1 MEANAAAEAKAQFLA
16 TMSHELRTPLTSIIG
31 FSALLRDLLTDDEA
45 LAKHSQRIHSA
56 GQGLLGLIN
65 DILDHSKLEAGQLE
79 LDLAPCDVAEVT
91 HEVVELLG
99 IQAGAKGLALIMRGI
114 EDLPPALLL
123 DEGRVRQILFN
134 LMSNAIKFTQKGRIT
149 LAITVCPAGE
159 GEALRVS
166 VRDTGVGI
174 STEGQA
180 RLFQRFSQVDHNRD
194 GTGLGLMICKQLV
207 ELMDGEIGVTS
218 QEGTGS
224 EFWFDIPVT
233 RSAPT
238 AEIDDARAGPARLL
252 VVDDQEAVRDL
263 LNNLLTPQGHSV
275 TLVADGAAAVAA
287 CEGTVFDLVLMD
299 INMPVMDGITAA
311 GTLRRGDGPNCSTP
325 IIAMTAAGSA
335 DRHRACLA
343 AGMNDLL
350 AKPLDPAA
358 LNRMLSDWLGATG
371 LPYAPYES
379 VA

>member
-1 MEANAAAEAKAQFLA
+1 
-16 TMSHELRTPLTSIIG
+16 LTSIIG
-31 FSALLRDLLTDDEA
+31 FSALLRDLLADDEA

-79 LDLAPCDVAEVT
+79 LDLAPCDVAEVA

-99 IQAGAKGLALIMRGI
+99 IQAGAKDLDLVIHGI

-123 DEGRVRQILFN
+123 DEGRIRQILFN
-134 LMSNAIKFTQKGRIT
+134 LMSNAIKFTQKGRVT
-149 LAITVCPAGE
+149 LAMTVHPADD

-174 STEGQA
+174 SQAGQA
-180 RLFQRFSQVDHNRD
+180 HLFQKFSQVDHNRD

-207 ELMDGEIGVTS
+207 ELMGGEIGVTS
-218 QEGTGS
+218 QEGKGS
-224 EFWFDIPVT
+224 EFWFDLPVT
-233 RSAPT
+233 RSKLMVEAGEAP
-238 AEIDDARAGPARLL
+238 AGPARLL

-263 LNNLLTPQGHSV
+263 LNNMLVLQGHTV
-275 TLVADGAAAVAA
+275 TLVADGAMAVAA
-287 CEGTVFDLVLMD
+287 CESAVFDLILMD
-299 INMPVMDGITAA
+299 INMPVMDGIAA
-311 GTLRRGDGPNCSTP
+311 ARALRHSDGPNSSTP
-325 IIAMTAAGSA
+325 IIAMTAAASA
-335 DRHRACLA
+335 DRHRACMA

-350 AKPLDPAA
+350 SKPLEPGV
-358 LNRMLSDWLGATG
+358 LNRMLSDWLGAQDFS
-371 LPYAPYES
+371 YES